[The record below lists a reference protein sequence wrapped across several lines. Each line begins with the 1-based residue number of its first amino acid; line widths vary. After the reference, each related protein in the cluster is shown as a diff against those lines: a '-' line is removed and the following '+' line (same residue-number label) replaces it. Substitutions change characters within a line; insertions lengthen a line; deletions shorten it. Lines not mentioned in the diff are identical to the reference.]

1 MHWTQGSSLIT
12 PRESHA
18 CGKMTKA
25 EQSYVVI
32 VGGKNGDEL
41 TDCEYIAIPD
51 YTSQLESRLSHLKVE
66 GHPKF

>member
-1 MHWTQGSSLIT
+1 MKT
-12 PRESHA
+12 PRADHA

-32 VGGKNGDEL
+32 VGGTDHSVGVEL

-51 YTSQLESRLSHLKVE
+51 YTSQLESRLSYLKVE
-66 GHPKF
+66 GHSKF